1 MWEKPQF
8 QPAQILY
15 APKEAR
21 FQPGGRCFQG
31 IPSVE
36 RTAKGRLFAC
46 FYGGELEEQ
55 QGNYAVLAISDD
67 VGRTWTGPIWWFP
80 IRTKE
85 CVYSIPAFG
94 WILWAGF
101 GLPGASRSVILTAC
115 MACGPAY
122 APRRTRRS
130 PFLARRAELP
140 TA

>member
-1 MWEKPQF
+1 MWEKRNSSPRKSCMR
-8 QPAQILY
+8 
-15 APKEAR
+15 PKRHDFSREAGV
-21 FQPGGRCFQG
+21 FKG

-67 VGRTWTGPIWWFP
+67 VGRTWTEPYLVVSHPDERMRVFDP
-80 IRTKE
+80 
-85 CVYSIPAFG
+85 C
-94 WILWAGF
+94 LWMDPLAGF

-122 APRRTRRS
+122 ATRRTRRS